1 MLPTKI
7 LSYHKAKSLGKR
19 SLVTLPCITRT
30 FNNRVI
36 NNIVHPPYDIQSQNI
51 TYTDLIWSGMDVK
64 GHLPAMTCGISGRVL
79 SHGELQEEALRFS
92 NTLQGMPEVKTLG
105 LLTPNCVEYAMI
117 IAGAMHAGV
126 TVTTLN
132 PVYTPSE
139 IAHQLKAASVD
150 ILIAGNSLQD
160 KVNQSLELYP
170 DVSHVLYVDAECQNN
185 EKDLRLNDR
194 TLPLYQ
200 FLSANPA
207 KNHAKVDT
215 KKDIAILPF
224 SSGTTGPPKG
234 VMISQHNLVM
244 QTASTSSDGEFFY
257 RAFGNFQ
264 DVTIATLPMFHI
276 FGLGVTMTGALWSG
290 TNQVTIPKFESQRYI
305 DLMVKYRPTFLHI
318 VPPIVNFLASSP
330 NVTSEMLSSLRQV
343 NCGAAPC
350 GMALINKFRLKAPR
364 ATFKEGWGM
373 TETAGGATS
382 YAGSYNTYIPGS
394 VQGVLPNL
402 RMRMVDADTDEI
414 KGAMQEGEIQIKG
427 EGIMMG
433 YFNNQEATDKT
444 FTKDGWMKT
453 GDVGYFTEE
462 GIIFIS
468 DRIKELIKV
477 NGLQVAPAE
486 LEDVL
491 RQLDGVDDVA
501 VVGVENDRTGQ
512 LPKAFIVKSGDLTVE
527 KVRSWMSEKLSA
539 HKQLDGGVVFIQ
551 TIPKSAAGKIL
562 RRELVGK

>member
-1 MLPTKI
+1 VP
-7 LSYHKAKSLGKR
+7 
-19 SLVTLPCITRT
+19 
-30 FNNRVI
+30 
-36 NNIVHPPYDIQSQNI
+36 
-51 TYTDLIWSGMDVK
+51 
-64 GHLPAMTCGISGRVL
+64 
-79 SHGELQEEALRFS
+79 
-92 NTLQGMPEVKTLG
+92 
-105 LLTPNCVEYAMI
+105 
-117 IAGAMHAGV
+117 
-126 TVTTLN
+126 
-132 PVYTPSE
+132 
-139 IAHQLKAASVD
+139 
-150 ILIAGNSLQD
+150 
-160 KVNQSLELYP
+160 
-170 DVSHVLYVDAECQNN
+170 NN

-290 TNQVTIPKFESQRYI
+290 TNQITIPKFESQRYI